1 MKSKTITVNNI
12 EVVVHSDGSI
22 SKPDNRLKDKRIK
35 RTFGHKNG
43 NGYMSVAIGYKMF
56 QMHRIVAQALLSDFL
71 DYPEVDHI
79 DGNKANNDISNLR
92 MATSQFQKRAY
103 RAKSKGCYSQYRG
116 VTWSKRDKK
125 WYARCKINGKFKS
138 LGYFDDERDA
148 AIARDAYAFSQGF
161 PKEGLNFP
169 ENYA

>member
-1 MKSKTITVNNI
+1 MKSKTITVNNM

-22 SKPDNRLKDKRIK
+22 SKLDNRFKDKRIQ
-35 RTFGHKNG
+35 RTFGYKDAY
-43 NGYMSVAIGYKMF
+43 GYMLVGIGYKMF
-56 QMHRIVAQALLSDFL
+56 KMHRIVAQALLSDFL

-92 MATSQFQKRAY
+92 MATSQFQTWAY

-116 VTWSKRDKK
+116 VTWHKRNKK
-125 WYARCKINGKFKS
+125 WFAQCTINGKLTNIGS
-138 LGYFDDERDA
+138 FDDERDA